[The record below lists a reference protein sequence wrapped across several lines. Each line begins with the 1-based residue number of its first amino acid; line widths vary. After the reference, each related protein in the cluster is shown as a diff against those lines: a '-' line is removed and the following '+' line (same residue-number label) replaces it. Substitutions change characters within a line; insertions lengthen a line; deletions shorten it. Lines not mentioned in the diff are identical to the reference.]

1 VIIPGGDIEIV
12 QQSGELRRCTIA
24 SPAGQPDGNSS
35 QTAGVC
41 AKMCPTM
48 GERTFAED
56 VAQLGYGAGQ
66 VLHGEGILA
75 ITKALLQSGVS
86 YVGGY
91 PGAPISHL
99 LDVMADANEPLL
111 RPLGIYFEQSGSEAA
126 AAALLGASINYPMR
140 GAVTWKSVVGTNVAS
155 DALSHVASAGV
166 VGGAVVVIGEDY
178 GEGASILQER
188 THSSALKSSLPL
200 IDPRNS
206 LPSFARFVE
215 EGFGLSEA
223 CNEPVL
229 FSIRIRA
236 CHLRGQLVCKDNVR
250 PRISMREPLSR
261 PVFDLE
267 RINLPPF
274 TYAMEARKFTERLPA
289 ARRYVV
295 EHGLN
300 EHHPGPDD
308 EIGIVMQGGLWNT
321 TVRGLHLLGLADVYG
336 RTSIPLLV
344 LNVLH
349 PTVPEQLVAFL
360 NGKRRVLVV
369 EEGMPNYLEQELK
382 ALAHE
387 ARLDVQV
394 HGKDLLSP
402 HGEYVPQLVLTGL
415 RRFLVAGGT
424 SAVTASTIEDRYQ
437 ALLAHHDRIRSVLPR
452 PVDKRPPTFCT
463 GCPERPLFSAL
474 KILRARE
481 PVIGDTH
488 VAADIGCHTFST
500 QAPFH
505 VGNSVLGY
513 GMGLASA
520 SAVAPVFGKRVVSV
534 MGDGGFWHNGLSNGV
549 ASAVFN
555 KQDSVLLIV
564 DNFYASATGQ
574 HHTPSTGT
582 NARHE
587 PTGMTIPEALRGV
600 GIRWIRTVD
609 SYRIAAMIGT
619 LREALTTR
627 YEGLKVII
635 ARGEC
640 QLERQ
645 RRERPR
651 RRERMQAG
659 REVVQPR
666 FGVDPDVC
674 VGDHSCMRLNG
685 CPSLTLRESPDP
697 LREDPVAHV
706 DHTCVGCGVCGE
718 VAHAAVLCPS
728 FYEVRVIHNP
738 TWWRRLLGRF
748 RRAVIARM
756 AAA

>member
-1 VIIPGGDIEIV
+1 
-12 QQSGELRRCTIA
+12 
-24 SPAGQPDGNSS
+24 
-35 QTAGVC
+35 
-41 AKMCPTM
+41 M

-56 VAQLGYGAGQ
+56 VEQLGYGAGRT
-66 VLHGEGILA
+66 LRGEGILA

-91 PGAPISHL
+91 PGAPVSHL

-111 RPLGIYFEQSGSEAA
+111 RPMGIYFEQSGSEAA

-166 VGGAVVVIGEDY
+166 VGGALIVIGEDY

-188 THSSALKSSLPL
+188 THSSALKSSVPL

-206 LPSFARFVE
+206 LPAFARFVE

-223 CNEPVL
+223 CHEPVF

-236 CHLRGQLVCKDNVR
+236 CHMRGELVCKDNVR
-250 PRISMREPLSR
+250 PPISMLAPLGQAS
-261 PVFDLE
+261 FSLE

-274 TYAMEARKFTERLPA
+274 TYQMEAQKFERRLPA
-289 ARRYVV
+289 ARRYIV
-295 EHGLN
+295 ERGLN
-300 EHHPGPDD
+300 EHHRGEEPDV
-308 EIGIVMQGGLWNT
+308 GIVMQGGLWNT
-321 TVRGLHLLGLADVYG
+321 TLRGLQALGLADVHG
-336 RTSIPLLV
+336 RTAVPLLV

-349 PTVPEQLVAFL
+349 PTVPEELLGFL
-360 NGKRRVLVV
+360 RGKRQVLVV

-382 ALAHE
+382 ALAHDGG
-387 ARLDVQV
+387 LDVAI

-402 HGEYVPQLVLTGL
+402 HGEYVPQLVITGL
-415 RRFLVAGGT
+415 RRFLAGA
-424 SAVTASTIEDRYQ
+424 AVRSVPVSMVEDRYR
-437 ALLAHHDRIRSVLPR
+437 ALFGHQERIRTLLPQ
-452 PVDKRPPTFCT
+452 PVAKRPPTFCT
-463 GCPERPLFSAL
+463 GCPERPVFSAM

-481 PVIGDTH
+481 PAVGDTH
-488 VAADIGCHTFST
+488 VAHDIGCSTFST
-500 QAPFH
+500 QAPFN

-513 GMGLASA
+513 GMGLASS
-520 SAVAPVFGKRVVSV
+520 SAVAPLFGRRVVSV
-534 MGDGGFWHNGLSNGV
+534 MGDGGFWHNGLASGV
-549 ASAVFN
+549 ANAVAN
-555 KQDSVLLIV
+555 KQDSVLVIL
-564 DNFYASATGQ
+564 DNAYAAATGQ
-574 HHTPSTGT
+574 HHVPSTGT
-582 NARHE
+582 NARRE

-600 GIRWIRTVD
+600 GVKWIRTVN
-609 SYRIAAMIGT
+609 SYRIGDVLKT

-627 YEGLKVII
+627 DEGLKVVI

-645 RRERPR
+645 RRLRPLAR
-651 RRERMQAG
+651 QALAAG
-659 REVVQPR
+659 RPVVQPR

-674 VGDHSCMRLNG
+674 TGDHSCMRVNG

-697 LREDPVAHV
+697 LREDPIAHV

-728 FYEVRVIHNP
+728 FYEVRVVRNAA
-738 TWWRRLLGRF
+738 WWRRWLGRV
-748 RRAVIARM
+748 RMVVITRLAP
-756 AAA
+756 A